1 MGEPG
6 SEGAPLFHC
15 AYHVVLVTLQDVSCF
30 LSIIPSVPD
39 SPRTPLPPSPSP
51 SHSHSHSS
59 PSSFGLCLFSRPLRV
74 FPRAYC
80 FPPDPSARIAASTWT
95 HVRPNGTHEE
105 GGRRRAGGGEGRWVN
120 SKADGSTEGKMR

>member
-39 SPRTPLPPSPSP
+39 SPRLPLPP
-51 SHSHSHSS
+51 
-59 PSSFGLCLFSRPLRV
+59 LPL
-74 FPRAYC
+74 PI
-80 FPPDPSARIAASTWT
+80 PT
-95 HVRPNGTHEE
+95 HLLLVSGSVYFHD
-105 GGRRRAGGGEGRWVN
+105 RRAFFAPCVLFP
-120 SKADGSTEGKMR
+120 S